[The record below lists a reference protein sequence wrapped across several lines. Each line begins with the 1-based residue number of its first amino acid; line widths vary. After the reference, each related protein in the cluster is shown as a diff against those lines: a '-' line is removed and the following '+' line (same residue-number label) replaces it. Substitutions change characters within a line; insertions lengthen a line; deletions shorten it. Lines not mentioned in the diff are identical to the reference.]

1 MNTNT
6 EPQTISK
13 ILRLGMISILVVFLF
28 GLSVQP
34 VQSLMAGYSLTWSV
48 WISAPVKLVVCWE
61 NPSAAE
67 PYDGEV
73 DQTSGAT
80 RREWARL
87 AVKNSWERHARVIF
101 IGWEPCQDELN
112 PEDPPHTLG
121 PRRPGTLDENLKVN
135 ISYSGASNNW
145 GHGSWGDYQQQGVTI
160 NLHCGAYPNLKSC
173 IEYLAIHEFG
183 HTLGYYH
190 EEERDDWPT
199 NIPGC
204 PKQTHAPADPWW
216 PIPTEM
222 DFGAPD
228 PTSVMA
234 YCSGWPTNLSPR
246 DITGAQHLY
255 TRRIPGT
262 MLSIPGS
269 LCLSGHANE
278 ANGSGTFGWDC
289 DEANNDQEWIYD
301 RSNYSLSIVWPGDPQ
316 QKQRCLDVDTN
327 TYSKV
332 QIWDCHYGQNQQWLF
347 RNVELRGYGGLCL
360 TRPDQGIGPVT
371 IQTCTGTTKQSWQL
385 EPGGLSNTFNIKS
398 DTGDLCLEASNIVGS
413 AFEVDFCSP
422 SKVFLPLITRGGGT
436 LTAWFTQQNLNS
448 LAVVPQQTRDFYL
461 LPGGQLGIPNEG
473 GSSLCMDVVDVLD
486 SDYLNGLGGPVSGQ
500 TVQAFTCLAGQYNQR
515 WNLSGN
521 VISGEKCL
529 TVTGNLTKNGAI
541 AAVTSCNGSNEQTW
555 DYYW

>member
-1 MNTNT
+1 MES
-6 EPQTISK
+6 EPQTINK
-13 ILRLGMISILVVFLF
+13 ILRFGILSLLVVFLF
-28 GLSVQP
+28 SLSAQP
-34 VQSLMAGYSLTWSV
+34 VQSIMAGYGLTWSV

-87 AVKNSWERHARVIF
+87 AVKSSWERYARVIF
-101 IGWEPCQDELN
+101 VGWEECADESN
-112 PEDPPHTLG
+112 AADPPHTLG

-204 PKQTHAPADPWW
+204 PKQTHDPADPWW
-216 PIPTEM
+216 PIPTEL

-234 YCSGWPTNLSPR
+234 YCSGWPTNLSPK
-246 DITGAQHLY
+246 DITGVQHLY

-262 MLSIPGS
+262 VLSVPGA
-269 LCLSGHANE
+269 LCLSSHANGE
-278 ANGSGTFGWDC
+278 NGSTTFGWEC
-289 DEANNDQEWIYD
+289 DEAYNDQEWIYD
-301 RSNYSLSIVWPGDPQ
+301 RSEYSLSIVWPDDPL

-332 QIWDCHYGQNQQWLF
+332 QLWDCHYGTNQQWSF
-347 RNVELRGYGGLCL
+347 KHVELRGYGGLCL
-360 TRPDQGIGPVT
+360 TRPNQGLGSVSM
-371 IQTCTGTTKQSWQL
+371 QTCTGGSNQLWQL
-385 EPGGLSNTFNIKS
+385 EPGSLVDTFKIKS
-398 DTGDLCLEASNIVGS
+398 DTGGLCLAASSTVG
-413 AFEVDFCSP
+413 AAINVDFCVP
-422 SKVFLPLITRGGGT
+422 PEQVFLPLISRSGGT
-436 LTAWFTQQNLNS
+436 LTTWIDQSPQNVP
-448 LAVVPQQTRDFYL
+448 LAISQQTRDFYL
-461 LPGGQLGIPNEG
+461 MAGGQIGIPNNG
-473 GSSLCMDVVDVLD
+473 GSDLCADVADVWD
-486 SDYLNGLGGPVSGQ
+486 SDFLSGLGGPVSGQ
-500 TVQAFTCLAGQYNQR
+500 SVQTFTCYPAQYNQR
-515 WNLSGN
+515 WNLTGN
-521 VISGEKCL
+521 LVSGEKCL
-529 TVTGNLTKNGAI
+529 TITGSRTKNGAG
-541 AAVTSCNGSNEQTW
+541 AAVTSCNGTLDQSW